1 MKLRNGKYLRF
12 EMNSIFLISLVVF
25 LDTTMFVTVFC
36 LGFFLVYE
44 LTVNS
49 NSAFGLPSWLSL
61 VAGSSGSTCVVIG
74 ASDTPGFV

>member
-1 MKLRNGKYLRF
+1 M
-12 EMNSIFLISLVVF
+12 
-25 LDTTMFVTVFC
+25 TVFG

-61 VAGSSGSTCVVIG
+61 VAGRYEPNRTVIG
-74 ASDTPGFV
+74 ASDTPGSMGPKSSTHSKSVPGSCSLEVSQLENI